1 MDYSAFIN
9 LNSLSEEAQAELKS
23 FYEYLIF
30 KYKKKKTKEPE
41 KTNKQK
47 ELEEFANNHLIKMPT
62 GFKFNREEAHE
73 R

>member
-30 KYKKKKTKEPE
+30 KYKKKKTKE
-41 KTNKQK
+41 KK
-47 ELEEFANNHLIKMPT
+47 EDNA
-62 GFKFNREEAHE
+62 GFKEFLSTPIKKSDFKFLNREERNE